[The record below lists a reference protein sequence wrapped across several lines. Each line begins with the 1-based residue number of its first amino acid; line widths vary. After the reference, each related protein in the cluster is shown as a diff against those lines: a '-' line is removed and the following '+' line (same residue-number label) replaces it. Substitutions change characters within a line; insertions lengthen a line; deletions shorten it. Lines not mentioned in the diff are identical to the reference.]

1 MRRKTQPV
9 PQVMEGRSL
18 GGYRVYLRF
27 KDGVEG
33 EVDLRPI
40 LMPFR
45 GVFAELKDPKKF
57 AKFWV
62 DLEAATIVWPNGSDV
77 APEVLYESV
86 LRSHVRPSSGV

>member
-9 PQVMEGRSL
+9 PQVMEGRAL

-57 AKFWV
+57 AKFFS
-62 DLEAATIVWPNGSDV
+62 EAACQ
-77 APEVLYESV
+77 EESSLV
-86 LRSHVRPSSGV
+86 ISRPLSRPRL

>member
-1 MRRKTQPV
+1 MKRKTQPV
-9 PQVMEGRSL
+9 PRVVEGRAL
-18 GGYRVYLRF
+18 GGYRVYLGF

-33 EVDLRPI
+33 ELDLRSI
-40 LMPFR
+40 LMPFK

-62 DLEAATIVWPNGSDV
+62 DHEAATIVWPNGADV

-86 LRSHVRPSSGV
+86 LRTPRVLRD

>member
-1 MRRKTQPV
+1 MKRKTQPV
-9 PQVMEGRSL
+9 PQVMEGRAL

-62 DLEAATIVWPNGSDV
+62 DLEAATIVWPNGADV

>member
-1 MRRKTQPV
+1 MKRKTQPV
-9 PQVMEGRSL
+9 PQVMEGGAL

-57 AKFWV
+57 AKLWV
-62 DLEAATIVWPNGSDV
+62 DLEAATIVWPNGADV